1 MITYLCKPK
10 FLLGFI
16 FMIALFLP
24 SAVIAQQNTNTTY
37 LFQENKNQYPAQVK
51 YKAGIGEGLS
61 LFMEKDKFTF
71 LKFDPA
77 QLEQIHEESHEKKT
91 KKSGNVNFH
100 AFHMDFIGSNPGV
113 EMTASNKSASYS
125 NFFRGNDPAHW
136 ASEVY
141 AYQQVNYKNIYP
153 GIDIH
158 AYNQD
163 QFFKYDFVVSA
174 GIDPSIIQMQ
184 FIGAD
189 NIVLQDNKLIIKT
202 SVGDIIENI
211 PFTYQIINGVKKEVK
226 CSYVLSGDNTVSFDF
241 PEGYDPTQILIID
254 PVLIAATYS
263 GGPFSCTTYGH
274 CATYD
279 GAGNIYTGGECFDP
293 GYPTTAGAFQSAFAG
308 MVDISI
314 SKFNPN
320 GSALIWASYVGGTDG
335 DIPNSLFVNSNQEIY
350 ILGASSSNNYPTSA
364 GCFDNSYNGL
374 EDIVV
379 THFNSTGTALIGS
392 TYVGG
397 TGDDGGGWVSWSI
410 NGHDGMR
417 GEIIV
422 DGSDNAWIASFTSSA
437 NFPTSAGTYD
447 NGLDGAWDGC
457 AFRLSP
463 NLSTLQ
469 WSTYLGGTSDDG
481 SYGLRLNTAGEL
493 YVTGITQSANF
504 PSTAGVYDNTHNG
517 MSDAYLTRF
526 NAAGNGVMSSTFLGT
541 AQSEIG
547 YFMDLDIYEN
557 PYVYG
562 ISQGAM
568 PVTAGVYSNAGSGNF
583 ISKFDPALT
592 TLVLS
597 TVFGDGMGGYLEPEA
612 FMVDQCENIY
622 VSGFGSSG
630 TYPTTANALY
640 PTQASAGGGSCYF
653 MVLDKDAV
661 AINFGSFYFG
671 WHVDGG
677 TSRFD
682 PSGAIYQGI
691 CIGSGGA
698 TTPAWAYKDNV
709 NAPSWDMYV
718 VKIDFEQQ
726 GVVAQA
732 VAQPSS
738 VGCAPFNVSFTN
750 NSNNAQSYFW
760 DFDDGGATSTLF
772 EPSHIFNNPGTYDV
786 MLIAI
791 DSTTCNISDTTY
803 LTITVGAG
811 ANVVADFDYQLESCA
826 TFTLITQNTSIGAQ
840 VYNWDFG
847 DGNTST
853 AEDPSHNYATPGPWT
868 ITLISTDT
876 VCNGADT
883 ITIDIL
889 FTPPTAPVAD
899 FIAQQSPNCDLIIV
913 NCQNNSQNYNT
924 CLWNFGD
931 GGTSTLT
938 NPSHTYANP
947 GNYVITLIV
956 YDTVCNQQ
964 DQIAI
969 PITVDG
975 GLVISIPDGE
985 ICQDQPAILDAG
997 PGGDSY
1003 AWSTGDT
1010 TQTVTVTQPGT
1021 YTVLVTLGN
1030 CTDLETVVL
1039 TELIFNPAPDTPLV
1053 CPGSTLLHAG
1063 AGSQYLWS
1071 TGATSESIT
1080 VSDEVT
1086 VWYQKMV
1093 GYCLVTDTIVVRY
1106 RYKSP
1111 DVFIPN
1117 SFTPN
1122 EDGLNEVYYV
1132 VGADEEE
1139 YQFMIFDRWGEMIF
1153 YSNDPAKG
1161 WDGTYKNGKLVQQ
1174 GVYVWKIFYKNY
1186 CLAPTYQ
1193 TKFGHV
1199 NVIR

>member
-1 MITYLCKPK
+1 MKHFSQPK
-10 FLLGFI
+10 FIPSILFWMVLL
-16 FMIALFLP
+16 L
-24 SAVIAQQNTNTTY
+24 SATINAQQNKTTNY
-37 LFQENKNQYPAQVK
+37 LFEENKTQHPLQVK
-51 YKAGIGEGLS
+51 YKAGIGEGVT
-61 LFMEKDKFTF
+61 LFMEKNKFTF
-71 LKFDPA
+71 VKYDPA
-77 QLEQIHEESHEKKT
+77 QLEEIHHESHEKKT
-91 KKSGNVNFH
+91 KKSGTVDLH
-100 AFHMDFIGSNPGV
+100 AFYMSFVGSNANV
-113 EMTASNKSASYS
+113 EISSSGKSQFY
-125 NFFRGNDPAHW
+125 NNYFRGNDPAHW

-141 AYQQVNYKNIYP
+141 SYQQVDYHNIYP
-153 GIDIH
+153 GIDIK
-158 AYNQD
+158 AYSQD
-163 QFFKYDFVVSA
+163 MFFKYDFIVRP
-174 GIDPSIIQMQ
+174 GINPSIIKMQ
-184 FIGAD
+184 FTGAD
-189 NIVLQDNKLIIKT
+189 EIFLRENMLTIKT
-202 SVGDIIENI
+202 STGDIIQNF
-211 PFTYQIINGVKKEVK
+211 PYTYQIINGAKKEVR
-226 CSYVLSGDNTVSFDF
+226 CEYILSENNVITFNF
-241 PEGYDPTQILIID
+241 PDGYDVSQPLVID

-279 GAGNIYTGGECFDP
+279 LAGNIYTGGECFDP

-314 SKFNPN
+314 SKLNPD
-320 GSALIWASYVGGTDG
+320 GSALIWASYVGGADG
-335 DIPNSLFVNSNQEIY
+335 DIPNSLFVNGSQEIY
-350 ILGASSSNNYPTSA
+350 ILGATSSANYPTTA

-374 EDIVV
+374 EDIIV
-379 THFNSTGTALIGS
+379 THFNSTGTALVGS

-397 TGDDGGGWVSWSI
+397 TGDDGGGWVPWSI

-422 DGSDNAWIASFTSSA
+422 DGSNNAWVASFTSSA

-447 NGLDGAWDGC
+447 NSLNGTWDGC

-463 NLSTLQ
+463 NMGTMQ
-469 WSTYLGGTSDDG
+469 WSTYLGGAIDDG

-493 YVTGITQSANF
+493 YVTGVTQSGDF

-517 MSDAYLTRF
+517 MSDAFLTRF
-526 NAAGNGVMSSTFLGT
+526 NAAGNAILSSTFMGT
-541 AQSEIG
+541 ASDEIG
-547 YFMDLDIYEN
+547 YFMDLDLYDN
-557 PYVYG
+557 PYIYG

-568 PVTAGVYSNAGSGNF
+568 PVTAGVYNNAGSGNF
-583 ISKFDPALT
+583 ISKFDPGLN
-592 TLVLS
+592 TLLLS

-622 VSGFGSSG
+622 VSGFGSSS

-640 PTQASAGGGSCYF
+640 PTQAAAGGGSCYF
-653 MVLDKDAV
+653 MVLNKDA
-661 AINFGSFYFG
+661 ITLMFGSFYFG

-682 PSGAIYQGI
+682 PTGAIYQGI
-691 CIGSGGA
+691 CIGGGGA

-732 VAQPSS
+732 AAQPSA
-738 VGCAPFNVSFTN
+738 VGCAPFAVNFTN

-772 EPSHIFNNPGTYDV
+772 QPSHTFNNPGTYTV
-786 MLIAI
+786 MLIAV

-803 LTITVGAG
+803 LTINVGAG
-811 ANVVADFDYQLESCA
+811 ANVVADFDYQLLSCG
-826 TFTLITQNTSIGAQ
+826 TYTLQAQNTSVGAQ

-853 AEDPSHNYATPGPWT
+853 AEDPIHNYATPGPWV

-883 ITIDIL
+883 ITVNIL
-889 FTPPTAPVAD
+889 FTPPSVPVAD
-899 FIAQQSPNCDLIIV
+899 FVAQQSPNCDIIVV

-924 CLWNFGD
+924 SSWDFGD
-931 GGTSTLT
+931 GGTSTLN
-938 NPSHTYANP
+938 NPVHTYTNP

-969 PITVDG
+969 PITVEG
-975 GLVISIPDGE
+975 GLVINIPDGE
-985 ICQDQPAILDAG
+985 ICQDQPATLDAG

-1003 AWSTGDT
+1003 VWSTGDT
-1010 TQTVTVTQPGT
+1010 TQTITVTMAGT
-1021 YTVLVTLGN
+1021 YTVQVTLGN
-1030 CTDLETVVL
+1030 CTDIETVVL
-1039 TELIFNPAPDTPLV
+1039 TELVFNPAPDTPLV

-1063 AGSQYLWS
+1063 AGSQFLWS
-1071 TGATSESIT
+1071 TGATTESIT
-1080 VSDEVT
+1080 TSDEVT

-1122 EDGLNEVYYV
+1122 ADGLNEVYYV

-1153 YSNDPAKG
+1153 YSSDPAKG

-1174 GVYVWKIFYKNY
+1174 GVYVWKLFYKNY

-1193 TKFGHV
+1193 TKFGMV